1 MNNSDNHG
9 GDRQAAVSRLPH
21 VSGLWLIPIV
31 TLLVGLWM
39 VYDHWASQ
47 GPLITI
53 SFASAEGL
61 EEGKTKIKSR
71 NIHIGDVLS
80 IDLQD
85 DLGGVLVTARMRD
98 EIRELLVDDARFWV
112 VQPMIGLSGVSGLGT
127 LLAGQYI
134 EFSPGSSENRVDHFE
149 GLEKPPLTPPGTPGL
164 HLTLNS
170 IDNFSYREGHPI
182 LYQGFPV
189 GKIEDI
195 YFNSS
200 ERMMYYNAFIEA
212 PYHKLVTQNTRFW
225 DVSGI
230 RAEVT
235 QEGVSVQTA
244 GLLALMLGGIS
255 FGLPD
260 GEPAGKPVNERAYYL
275 IHPNRAASQELLY
288 EYAVPFT
295 LLVDD
300 SVSGLKAGAPVNL
313 RGMQVG
319 EVVRSGHIHGDGN
332 LLDQTMKIPI
342 NIEIHAGRLG
352 LPDTEKGKSEA
363 REGLIAWLAAG
374 MTASIKT
381 SNPLLGQHIVELGL
395 RDEST
400 PLPVTYFE
408 GMAVIPVIAGSGLD
422 GIIAKV
428 NDLLGNLNQLEI
440 AEIGASADQ
449 LLKETTVTM
458 QRVQELASSGKS
470 VLSDAHQEELMKSLN
485 VTLLEFRALA
495 ENYGAN
501 FPAGRELNQLL
512 ETMVDVLSDLEPL
525 LIELNNRPNSLIFT
539 GRGEAEPEPERK
551 KP

>member
-1 MNNSDNHG
+1 MNNNDNQE
-9 GDRQAAVSRLPH
+9 DIPQARISPLSRI
-21 VSGLWLIPIV
+21 SGLWLIPIV
-31 TLLVGLWM
+31 TLLVGIWV
-39 VYDHWASQ
+39 VYDNWASQ

-61 EEGKTKIKSR
+61 AEGKTKIKSR
-71 NIHIGDVLS
+71 NIHIGDVLF
-80 IDLQD
+80 IDMEEG
-85 DLGGVLVTARMRD
+85 LGGVIVTARMKD

-127 LLAGQYI
+127 LLAGQHI
-134 EFSPGSSENRVDHFE
+134 EFSPGSSEIRVDHFE
-149 GLEKPPLTPPGTPGL
+149 GLNKPPLTPAGTPGL

-170 IDNFSYREGHPI
+170 IDNFSYGEGHPI

-235 QEGVSVQTA
+235 QDGVSIQTA
-244 GLLALMLGGIS
+244 GLAALILGGIS

-260 GEPAGKPVNERAYYL
+260 GEPAGEPVNERAFYL
-275 IHPNRAASQELLY
+275 IHPHRTASQEKQY
-288 EYAVPFT
+288 EFAVSFI
-295 LLVDD
+295 LLVDN
-300 SVSGLKAGAPVNL
+300 SVSGLKAGAPVML

-319 EVVRSGHIHGDGN
+319 KVVRPGHIHGDGS

-352 LPDTEKGKSEA
+352 LPDTEQGKTEA
-363 REGLIAWLAAG
+363 REGLMEWLAAG

-381 SNPLLGQHIVELGL
+381 SNPLLGQHIVELAPGN
-395 RDEST
+395 E
-400 PLPVTYFE
+400 PNPIPVTHFE
-408 GMAVIPVIAGSGLD
+408 GMAVIPVIAGSGLN

-458 QRVQELASSGKS
+458 QRVQELASSGES
-470 VLSDAHQEELMKSLN
+470 VLSDAHQEELVKSLN

-501 FPAGRELNQLL
+501 SPAGKELNQLL
-512 ETMVDVLSDLEPL
+512 ETMVDVLSNLEPL

>member
-1 MNNSDNHG
+1 
-9 GDRQAAVSRLPH
+9 
-21 VSGLWLIPIV
+21 
-31 TLLVGLWM
+31 
-39 VYDHWASQ
+39 
-47 GPLITI
+47 
-53 SFASAEGL
+53 
-61 EEGKTKIKSR
+61 
-71 NIHIGDVLS
+71 
-80 IDLQD
+80 
-85 DLGGVLVTARMRD
+85 
-98 EIRELLVDDARFWV
+98 
-112 VQPMIGLSGVSGLGT
+112 
-127 LLAGQYI
+127 
-134 EFSPGSSENRVDHFE
+134 
-149 GLEKPPLTPPGTPGL
+149 
-164 HLTLNS
+164 
-170 IDNFSYREGHPI
+170 
-182 LYQGFPV
+182 
-189 GKIEDI
+189 
-195 YFNSS
+195 
-200 ERMMYYNAFIEA
+200 
-212 PYHKLVTQNTRFW
+212 
-225 DVSGI
+225 
-230 RAEVT
+230 
-235 QEGVSVQTA
+235 
-244 GLLALMLGGIS
+244 
-255 FGLPD
+255 
-260 GEPAGKPVNERAYYL
+260 
-275 IHPNRAASQELLY
+275 
-288 EYAVPFT
+288 VPFI
-295 LLVDD
+295 LLLDD

-352 LPDTEKGKSEA
+352 LPDTEKGKNEA

-485 VTLLEFRALA
+485 ATLLEFRALA

-501 FPAGRELNQLL
+501 SPADRELNQLL
-512 ETMVDVLSDLEPL
+512 ETMVDVLSVLEPL